1 MESSGRT
8 GRTGGDGGGEAG
20 RESRGR
26 VFQAEGV
33 LEWRPKVGREE
44 QPLGAGSCCWSPAP
58 GLQSEVPLRLSTHTT
73 QTSQAGQPGDSDSTG
88 LGAVD

>member
-8 GRTGGDGGGEAG
+8 GRTGGDGEVRGRG

-33 LEWRPKVGREE
+33 LGREE
-44 QPLGAGSCCWSPAP
+44 QPLGAGSRCWSPAP
-58 GLQSEVPLRLSTHTT
+58 GAQSEVPLRLSAPSPHHPDR
-73 QTSQAGQPGDSDSTG
+73 SGRA
-88 LGAVD
+88 AW